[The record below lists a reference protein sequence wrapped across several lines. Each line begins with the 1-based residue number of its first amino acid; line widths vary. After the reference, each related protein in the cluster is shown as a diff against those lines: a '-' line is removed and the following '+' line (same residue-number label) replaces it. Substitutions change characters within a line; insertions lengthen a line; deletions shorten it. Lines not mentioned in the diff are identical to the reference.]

1 LAFFGLFACRDK
13 LFLILTDPGFGDIRK
28 PSKDHCR
35 IRQSTTLEETAL
47 ANHKSAIKRNRQA
60 AVRTIRNTHIRSTM
74 RTLVKQVR
82 TAAADGD
89 VETAKQALA
98 RAIPCIDK
106 AATKGVIH
114 KSTASRKVS
123 RLQKLVTAMA

>member
-1 LAFFGLFACRDK
+1 LAFFGLFPYRNK
-13 LFLILTDPGFGDIRK
+13 LLLILTDPGFSDIRT
-28 PSKDHCR
+28 PSNDHCR
-35 IRQSTTLEETAL
+35 NRQSTTLEETAL
-47 ANHKSAIKRNRQA
+47 ANHKSAIKRNKQA
-60 AVRTIRNTHIRSTM
+60 TVRTLRNTHIRSTM

-82 TAAADGD
+82 TAVADGD
-89 VETAKQALA
+89 AETAKQALA

-123 RLQKLVTAMA
+123 RLQKLVTALA